1 MKRILVM
8 LQACYYWIVYME
20 LSVFSSLLEELFK
33 SLKEFSES
41 YLHCL
46 HSKRLQHL
54 PDFFALFFAFDH
66 IYQVSI
72 TLTLAQELIME

>member
-1 MKRILVM
+1 MERILVI

-20 LSVFSSLLEELFK
+20 LSVFQSLLEVLFK

-46 HSKRLQHL
+46 HSKGLQHL
-54 PDFFALFFAFDH
+54 HDFFC
-66 IYQVSI
+66 
-72 TLTLAQELIME
+72 TLLWF